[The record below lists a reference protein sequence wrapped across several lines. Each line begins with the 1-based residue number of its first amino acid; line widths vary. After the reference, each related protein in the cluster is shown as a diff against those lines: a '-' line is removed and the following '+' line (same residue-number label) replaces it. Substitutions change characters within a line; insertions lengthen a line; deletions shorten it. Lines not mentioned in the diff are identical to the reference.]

1 MGLPLESCLCGYL
14 HFEHSPVC
22 QPHVCVE
29 RLVPVWLG
37 VRDEVLDAARHLAP
51 QAKHLG
57 GRKEECEG

>member
-1 MGLPLESCLCGYL
+1 
-14 HFEHSPVC
+14 
-22 QPHVCVE
+22 VE